1 MNVIP
6 FTADTPAEAVAQIRT
21 TLGPDAIVLEVKQV
35 QPTGVARLWQKPRL
49 EVLACRPDPETRQKA
64 RETAR
69 AKAAA
74 LEASPLQI
82 STIGESAAADRYL
95 NAAAPPSVFSS
106 LREGGGSKG
115 GAGRWRVESMLA
127 NAGLQGIQVQRLMD
141 MIQAEHGEQPP
152 GTLAEELAL
161 TREVLGRCW
170 RTPPPFFENSIRPH
184 VLVGPSGVGKTT
196 ALCKWLT
203 RAALVEG
210 KQARVWRLDGATAN
224 GAENLSIY
232 CEILGIRTH
241 RSWRVDHGAVA
252 ADLNFIDLPGVDWR
266 NPTAVAALGERL
278 KEFLA
283 PEVHLVLNAAYEVPI
298 LMAQLRAFRGL
309 PIADVIF
316 THLDDEPRWGKL
328 WNFMLG
334 TNCMVRFLSAGQE
347 VPGGFY
353 DATSELLLGRLL
365 PGPGAGEESGMR
377 AGAVSA

>member
-6 FTADTPAEAVAQIRT
+6 FTADTAAEAVAQIRT
-21 TLGPDAIVLEVKQV
+21 TLGPEAIVLEVKQV
-35 QPTGVARLWQKPRL
+35 QPTGVARFWQKPRL
-49 EVLACRPDPETRQKA
+49 EVLACRPDPETKQKL
-64 RETAR
+64 RDTTR

-74 LEASPLQI
+74 LETLPLQI

-95 NAAAPPSVFSS
+95 NAAAPPSVFSG
-106 LREGGGSKG
+106 LREGGVTKG
-115 GAGRWRVESMLA
+115 GTGRWRVESMLG
-127 NAGLQGIQVQRLMD
+127 NAGLQAIQLQRLMD

-161 TREVLGRCW
+161 AREVLGRCW

-241 RSWRVDHGAVA
+241 RCWRVDHGAVA

-298 LMAQLRAFRGL
+298 LMAQLRAFRAL

-365 PGPGAGEESGMR
+365 PGPGTGEESR
-377 AGAVSA
+377 ARMGAVSA